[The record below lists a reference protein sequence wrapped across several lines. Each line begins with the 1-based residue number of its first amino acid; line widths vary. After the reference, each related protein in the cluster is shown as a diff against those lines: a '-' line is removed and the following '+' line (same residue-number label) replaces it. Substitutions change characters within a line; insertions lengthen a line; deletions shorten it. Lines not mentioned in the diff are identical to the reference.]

1 MLDALFVQV
10 VARSGAQGLQVAV
23 FKQQLAIATVRLDV
37 VYDEAALPGKW
48 VVDRAPVD
56 SATAQAKDAVRVG
69 FHEPIAELLPLVVV
83 ATLGS

>member
-10 VARSGAQGLQVAV
+10 VARSGAQSLKVAIV
-23 FKQQLAIATVRLDV
+23 KQQVAIATVRLDV
-37 VYDEAALPGKW
+37 VYDEAALPGEW

-56 SATAQAKDAVRVG
+56 PATAQAQHAVRVSL
-69 FHEPIAELLPLVVV
+69 HEPIAEFLPLVVV